1 MSTSFL
7 CSWTVLAAG
16 AAMRLLFHVHI
27 SAASS
32 EGIIGREHNVTGFVG
47 GSAVLPCE
55 VDEASCG
62 RVYFITWTKNVSQDW
77 QRVYLFSETVNRV
90 MGPLSEPHR
99 ATFQPGNASAHLR
112 IQPLTV
118 EDEGTYKCDVTYVQ
132 GKCPSLSFTRLQTL
146 VTPKEPVIKMDGRRL
161 TNGSLLGPYLEG
173 TTVVLDCFS
182 SGGRPAPQVLWR
194 NASAQLPVKTSVTPH
209 LRGIHDVTSTARFVL
224 SRWDLGARL
233 ECVVITKATPAPVV
247 KWVQLDVHVRPLALR
262 LRGPNHPV
270 VAGEMVSLTCIVE
283 GARPAA
289 NITWYN
295 RSELVRPQPPAAED
309 LMSDGTY
316 RTASTLV
323 FVASLYDHQ
332 AEFFCK
338 GTNQVL
344 KNRTEAPL
352 LQAVRLEVLY
362 PPAVRVLPAEGVN
375 VTEWH
380 SCNLTCHYDANPPN
394 ATEVAW
400 YKNGELLPPRT
411 RGHRLLPKTVLLI
424 RNATRKDAG
433 VYSCHV
439 KNAFGRGNASNSV
452 YLDVFYT
459 PLVSVWV
466 NPSVVALGE
475 GPVLLRCE
483 AESGNP
489 QQLRRV
495 RWYRDGKL
503 VNETKEPDLLL
514 EELRRSATGNYSC
527 EAKNDAGW
535 SPMSSHKSL
544 VVMYPPGPA
553 ILVPESG
560 AVPPL
565 KGQRVTMR
573 CHVNDTGLP
582 PSVAFRWEHG
592 GVPLNVTGAT
602 LVTEPVTTA
611 TQGNYSCAAVN
622 QVGIGALAFWILD
635 AQAPPSFLRSLPAT
649 GGSLRNATAVSLE
662 CVVECDPV
670 CEVRWLRN
678 NETLDES
685 PFFHASQAVRPEG
698 GGHFHSV
705 ASILSWNMSQLPP
718 SSFDYNTFTCQSS
731 ENAVGPGVSSTMLF
745 RVEYPPE
752 KLQVSVVQLDLSEG
766 EVPPREVSCSA
777 SAHPTAEYQWR
788 LGALTVSRGPTLL
801 FNATASREMAGNYT
815 CVVSNRHGRAMAAT
829 LVTVRH
835 RPQCAVVK
843 EHDSSGNVVL
853 RCEAQAVP
861 PVVAY
866 IWLRN
871 NRTVQEHRGPR
882 STLVVPDRTSFGAYS
897 CVASNAVGHS
907 EPCQLKL
914 TKLPSPAGWA
924 QLLLKEENLII
935 MAGIAGGVVIIIVL
949 LIVIISI
956 VVIRKR
962 IQSNTKPR
970 LEERENAIG
979 EIGHGSPQGK
989 LSLLADMKRGGSP
1002 LFEEDYDSEDGHRS
1016 ATRLVRRGTLE
1027 LG

>member
-16 AAMRLLFHVHI
+16 AAMRLLFHVHV

-55 VDEASCG
+55 GG
-62 RVYFITWTKNVSQDW
+62 RGELRPSVLHHLDQK
-77 QRVYLFSETVNRV
+77 R
-90 MGPLSEPHR
+90 
-99 ATFQPGNASAHLR
+99 PGNASAHLR

-592 GVPLNVTGAT
+592 GRASERDRSHAGHRTRDHCHAGKL
-602 LVTEPVTTA
+602 LVRRGQP
-611 TQGNYSCAAVN
+611 
-622 QVGIGALAFWILD
+622 
-635 AQAPPSFLRSLPAT
+635 APPSFLRSLPAT

-678 NETLDES
+678 NETLEES

-861 PVVAY
+861 PVVAF

-871 NRTVQEHRGPR
+871 NRTVQEDRGPR

-970 LEERENAIG
+970 LEEREKLRQRRWAPVSDAACPAWNAG
-979 EIGHGSPQGK
+979 ARLKPAHHQEIHAQTIHHTTING
-989 LSLLADMKRGGSP
+989 L
-1002 LFEEDYDSEDGHRS
+1002 
-1016 ATRLVRRGTLE
+1016 
-1027 LG
+1027 